1 MAVVYKAQDAIL
13 GRSVA
18 LKTLHRH
25 YAEMPSFQARFR
37 QEARAMASL
46 DHENI
51 VKVYDIS
58 QDGEVPFIVVE
69 CVGGKDLGSLLG
81 GRGSGRLE
89 EPVVRRMAGQLLK
102 ALSYAHRRGIIHR
115 DIKPSN
121 ILLTE
126 EGTVKVADFGIARII
141 EEDDLAGGEPGE
153 IVGSA
158 RYMSPEQ
165 LKGRTPRRRATSTP
179 WASCSTTASRDGR
192 PSPATSRASPAS
204 TSANSPPRRAG

>member
-25 YAEMPSFQARFR
+25 YAEVPSFQARFR

-69 CVGGKDLGSLLG
+69 CVGGKDLGSRLAAQDG
-81 GRGSGRLE
+81 GRRDE
-89 EPVVRRMAGQLLK
+89 AFVKKMAGQLLK
-102 ALSYAHRRGIIHR
+102 ALSYANRRGIINR
-115 DIKPSN
+115 DI
-121 ILLTE
+121 
-126 EGTVKVADFGIARII
+126 
-141 EEDDLAGGEPGE
+141 
-153 IVGSA
+153 
-158 RYMSPEQ
+158 
-165 LKGRTPRRRATSTP
+165 
-179 WASCSTTASRDGR
+179 
-192 PSPATSRASPAS
+192 
-204 TSANSPPRRAG
+204 

>member
-1 MAVVYKAQDAIL
+1 MWRLTLTCSLMLGNVVILPRLPYLAAIVGYIIVALQVGTARGGKALETTVGTVLSGRYRVQSTLGSGGMAVVYKAQDALL

-18 LKTLHRH
+18 PKTLHRPHAAAPPPGPPPPPTPPPRH
-25 YAEMPSFQARFR
+25 YAEVPSLQARFR

-89 EPVVRRMAGQLLK
+89 APGVGKVVGQ
-102 ALSYAHRRGIIHR
+102 AL
-115 DIKPSN
+115 
-121 ILLTE
+121 
-126 EGTVKVADFGIARII
+126 EG
-141 EEDDLAGGEPGE
+141 
-153 IVGSA
+153 
-158 RYMSPEQ
+158 
-165 LKGRTPRRRATSTP
+165 
-179 WASCSTTASRDGR
+179 
-192 PSPATSRASPAS
+192 
-204 TSANSPPRRAG
+204 